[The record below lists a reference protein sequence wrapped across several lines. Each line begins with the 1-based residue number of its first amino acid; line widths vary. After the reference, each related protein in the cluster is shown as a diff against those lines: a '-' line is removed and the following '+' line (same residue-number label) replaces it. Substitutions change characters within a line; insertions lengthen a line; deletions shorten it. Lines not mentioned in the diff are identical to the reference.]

1 MATVNVAHEIPLTP
15 TPQRFSISLGG
26 VTYQLRS
33 VWNPLAQA
41 WVVDIADSS
50 GQPIVS
56 GIPLV
61 CGANLLEQFDYL
73 GIGGELIAQSDNDP
87 NVPPTFNSLGSTGHL
102 YFVALETV

>member
-1 MATVNVAHEIPLTP
+1 MTTVNVAHEIPLTP
-15 TPQRFSISLGG
+15 VPQRFSISLNG

-33 VWNPLAQA
+33 VWNAIAQV

-50 GQPIVS
+50 GQPVVS

-73 GIGGELIAQSDNDP
+73 AIGGELIAQSDNDP
-87 NVPPTFNSLGSTGHL
+87 NSPPTFDSLGSTGHL
-102 YFVALETV
+102 YFVAPETV